1 MSFAWNRRSVVG
13 VCLTVFRNAR
23 ILQLTACAPCKDRRA
38 IESGV
43 RAIRNGAQRAKYQG
57 VTMNFRRLFG
67 LLVCLSLGSGFV
79 RGQSDVRLQ
88 PAADNFAKYQAFLR
102 PRSEEENWLQI
113 PWMTDL
119 WEARKKAA
127 AEGKPILL
135 WEMDGS
141 PMACG

>member
-1 MSFAWNRRSVVG
+1 MKPALWYTL
-13 VCLTVFRNAR
+13 LT
-23 ILQLTACAPCKDRRA
+23 
-38 IESGV
+38 
-43 RAIRNGAQRAKYQG
+43 
-57 VTMNFRRLFG
+57 G
-67 LLVCLSLGSGFV
+67 LLVLPGSTTSAS
-79 RGQSDVRLQ
+79 SDDRLV
-88 PAADNFAKYQAFLR
+88 PTPENFAKLHAFLR
-102 PRSEEENWLQI
+102 PRPEEEKWLQI

>member
-1 MSFAWNRRSVVG
+1 MKVSLRSALLPTLLLLPG
-13 VCLTVFRNAR
+13 ASAR
-23 ILQLTACAPCKDRRA
+23 GPA
-38 IESGV
+38 
-43 RAIRNGAQRAKYQG
+43 
-57 VTMNFRRLFG
+57 
-67 LLVCLSLGSGFV
+67 
-79 RGQSDVRLQ
+79 DVRLA
-88 PAADNFAKYQAFLR
+88 PTPENFAKFQAFLR
-102 PRSEEENWLQI
+102 PRPEEEKWLQI